1 MRTDMVD
8 RANEHLTLQRQCSL
22 LSICRT
28 SIYYTPQTSSMNKLL
43 MDRIDELFT
52 EDPTRG
58 TRRLQAALKRH
69 FELVVGR
76 SKIRRLMARMGL
88 QAVSRILNTSKPNKA
103 HKKYPYLLRGVV
115 VNHPNQV
122 WSTDITYIRLDGG
135 FAYLCAVIDWY
146 SRCVLAW
153 RLSTSLDSGFCVEV
167 LQEALAKYGE
177 PEIFNS
183 DQGCQFTSEEF
194 TSVLLER
201 GIRISMD
208 GKGRALDNVF
218 VERLWRTVKY
228 EDIYIRGYTTVPE
241 CRTGLAAFFDW
252 YNNRREHSS
261 LLYKCP
267 MEVYI
272 GNMPLTKAA

>member
-1 MRTDMVD
+1 MRSAMVD
-8 RANEHLTLQRQCSL
+8 PTNEDLTLKKQCSL

-28 SIYYTPQTSSMNKLL
+28 SIYYTPQTSPHNKEL

-52 EDPTRG
+52 EDPSRG
-58 TRRLQAALKRH
+58 TRRLRAALRRRFGLK
-69 FELVVGR
+69 VGR

-88 QAVSRILNTSKPNKA
+88 HAIYRALNTSKPNKA
-103 HKKYPYLLRGVV
+103 HKKYPYLLRGVKICR
-115 VNHPNQV
+115 PNQV
-122 WSTDITYIRLDGG
+122 WSTDITYIRLTGG

-146 SRCVLAW
+146 SRCVLSW
-153 RLSTSLDSGFCVEV
+153 RLSTTLDSGFCIEA
-167 LQEALAKYGE
+167 LQEALATYGE
-177 PEIFNS
+177 PEIFNT
-183 DQGCQFTSEEF
+183 DQGCQFTSEDF
-194 TSVLLER
+194 TSVLLEC

-228 EDIYIRGYTTVPE
+228 EDIYIRGYGSVTE
-241 CRTGLAAFFDW
+241 CRTGLTEFFDR

-261 LLYKCP
+261 LFYNYP

-272 GNMPLTKAA
+272 GTAVLAMAA

>member
-1 MRTDMVD
+1 MRAKMADSTSED
-8 RANEHLTLQRQCSL
+8 LTLKRQCSL

-28 SIYYTPQTSSMNKLL
+28 SIYYTPQTSPMNKLL

-52 EDPTRG
+52 DDPTRG
-58 TRRLQAALKRH
+58 TRRLRAAMRRQFGL
-69 FELVVGR
+69 EVGR

-88 QAVSRILNTSKPNKA
+88 HAIYRALNTSKPNKA

-122 WSTDITYIRLDGG
+122 WSTDITYIRLNGG

-153 RLSTSLDSGFCVEV
+153 RLSTSLDSGFCIEV
-167 LQEALAKYGE
+167 LKEALAKYGE

-201 GIRISMD
+201 GIWISMD
-208 GKGRALDNVF
+208 GRGRALDNVF

-228 EDIYIRGYTTVPE
+228 DDIYIRGYSSVAE
-241 CRTGLAAFFDW
+241 CRTGLAEFFER

-261 LLYKCP
+261 LLYNYP

-272 GNMPLTKAA
+272 GEVVLSKAA